1 MKIDLPGIADQQALV
16 FTAATEAAI
25 EQLRQNLAAPRVPP
39 QQEVDES
46 QYPRTHLLREAEGWH
61 APHPDIVGAYFRHFQ
76 HHFPEYNTDR
86 KLAQLLGLSGDRRV
100 REFKQ
105 GERKVPYGVW
115 RHFLVITGRAPQ
127 DVLPVLAYMA

>member
-1 MKIDLPGIADQQALV
+1 MKIDLPGISDQQALV

-25 EQLRQNLAAPRVPP
+25 DQLRRNLAAPRVPP

-46 QYPRTHLLREAEGWH
+46 QYPRTHLLREAEGWQ

-76 HHFPEYNTDR
+76 HHFPEYDTDR